1 MMLLSQAQINEFS
14 ENGFLVIPGFYS
26 SEDISSVHNGI
37 HNIIGAVIARHGI
50 ADTRP
55 AFSAETF
62 DAGYMNLIQSNR
74 RWGGE
79 VYDLV
84 KEIPAFNRL
93 IAHRAHEDLMRQLRG
108 GAVPGLTAGGS
119 GIRIDN
125 PNEEKFR
132 AMWHQEYPAQ
142 LKSPDGLVFWS
153 PLVEVTP
160 ELGPVMLCPGSHL
173 EGPIAV
179 HNADPEKAG
188 RTGAYALK
196 LAGEEG
202 LLARYGKVAPLSSPG
217 DLIVLD
223 FLLLHAS
230 GYNRSDRARWSMQFR
245 YYNLANPVGRS
256 HGWSGSFAA
265 GVDFRSIH
273 PELFMDAEDG

>member
-1 MMLLSQAQINEFS
+1 MQLSHAQLEEFS
-14 ENGFLVIPGFYS
+14 KNGFLVIQDFYDKN
-26 SEDISSVHNGI
+26 DIEAVQAGI
-37 HNIIGAVIARHGI
+37 HAIIGEVMARHGLE
-50 ADTRP
+50 DTRP
-55 AFSAETF
+55 AFSTATF
-62 DAGYMNLIQSNR
+62 DAGYMDLIRANR

-93 IAHRAHEDLMRQLRG
+93 IAHRAHEEVMRQLRP
-108 GAVPGLTAGGS
+108 GAIAGLTAGGS

-125 PNEEKFR
+125 PNEDRFR

-153 PLVEVTP
+153 PLVKVTP
-160 ELGPVMLCPGSHL
+160 DLGPVMFCPGSQL
-173 EGPIAV
+173 EGPIPV
-179 HNADPEKAG
+179 CHADPENAG

-196 LAGEEG
+196 LAGEEA
-202 LLARYGKVAPLSSPG
+202 LLARYEKVAPLSSPG
-217 DLIVLD
+217 DLVVLD

-230 GYNRSDRARWSMQFR
+230 GYNRSDRPRWSMQFR

-273 PELFMDAEDG
+273 PELFVEANNA

>member
-1 MMLLSQAQINEFS
+1 MQLSHAQLDEFS
-14 ENGFLVIPGFYS
+14 KNGFLVIQDFYDKN
-26 SEDISSVHNGI
+26 DIEAVQAGI
-37 HNIIGAVIARHGI
+37 HAIIGEVMARHGLE
-50 ADTRP
+50 DTRP

-62 DAGYMNLIQSNR
+62 DAGYMDLIRANR

-93 IAHRAHEDLMRQLRG
+93 IAHRAHEEVMRQLRP
-108 GAVPGLTAGGS
+108 GAIPGLTAGGS

-125 PNEEKFR
+125 PNEDRFR

-160 ELGPVMLCPGSHL
+160 DLGPVMFCPGSQL
-173 EGPIAV
+173 EGPIPV
-179 HNADPEKAG
+179 CHADPENAG

-202 LLARYGKVAPLSSPG
+202 LLARYEKVAPLSSPG
-217 DLIVLD
+217 DLVVLD

-230 GYNRSDRARWSMQFR
+230 GYNRSDRPRWSMQFR
-245 YYNLANPVGRS
+245 YYNLANPVGRN

-273 PELFMDAEDG
+273 PELFVGTDNG

>member
-1 MMLLSQAQINEFS
+1 MQLNQAQVDEFAQ
-14 ENGFLVIPGFYS
+14 NGFLVIQNFYDA
-26 SEDISSVHNGI
+26 EDIKAVQVGI
-37 HNIIGAVIARHGI
+37 HAVIGAVTARHGMD
-50 ADTRP
+50 DTRP
-55 AFSAETF
+55 AFSADTF
-62 DAGYMNLIQSNR
+62 DAGYMDLIQANR
-74 RWGGE
+74 KWGGE

-93 IAHRAHEDLMRQLRG
+93 IAHASHEELMEQLRP

-125 PNEEKFR
+125 PNEDKFR

-153 PLVEVTP
+153 PLVPVTP
-160 ELGPVMLCPGSHL
+160 DLGPVMFCPGSQL

-179 HNADPEKAG
+179 CHADPENAG

-196 LAGEEG
+196 LAGEDK
-202 LLARYGKVAPLSSPG
+202 LLARYEKVAPLSAPG
-217 DLIVLD
+217 DLVVLD

-230 GYNRSDRARWSMQFR
+230 GYNRSQRPRWSMQFR
-245 YYNLANPVGRS
+245 YYNLANPTGQS

-265 GVDFRSIH
+265 GVDFRSVH
-273 PELFMDAEDG
+273 PELFLEAGNDG

>member
-1 MMLLSQAQINEFS
+1 MQLSDAQLQEFS
-14 ENGFLVIPGFYS
+14 QNGFLVVQGFYDPN
-26 SEDISSVHNGI
+26 DIKDIQKGI
-37 HNIIGAVIARHGI
+37 HAIIGEVMLRHGVE
-50 ADTRP
+50 DTRP
-55 AFSAETF
+55 EFSAATF
-62 DAGYMNLIQSNR
+62 DAGYMDLIRTNR

-93 IAHRAHEDLMRQLRG
+93 IAHRAHEDLMRQLRP

-125 PNEEKFR
+125 PNEDKFR

-160 ELGPVMLCPGSHL
+160 DLGPVVLCPGSQL
-173 EGPIAV
+173 EGPIPV
-179 HNADPEKAG
+179 CHADPENAG

-196 LAGEEG
+196 LAGEEA
-202 LLARYGKVAPLSSPG
+202 LLARYEKVAPLSSPG
-217 DLIVLD
+217 DLVVLD
-223 FLLLHAS
+223 FLVLHAS
-230 GYNRSDRARWSMQFR
+230 GYNRSDRPRWSMQFR
-245 YYNLANPVGRS
+245 YYNLANPTGRG

-273 PELFMDAEDG
+273 PELFVEADNG

>member
-1 MMLLSQAQINEFS
+1 MQLSQAQLDEFS
-14 ENGFLVIPGFYS
+14 QNGFLVIQDFYAKD
-26 SEDISSVHNGI
+26 DIQSVQKSI
-37 HNIIGAVIARHGI
+37 HTIIGAVMERHGVEN
-50 ADTRP
+50 TRP
-55 AFSAETF
+55 AFSPETF
-62 DAGYMNLIQSNR
+62 DAGYMDLIRLNR
-74 RWGGE
+74 GWGGE

-93 IAHRAHEDLMRQLRG
+93 IAHQAHEDLMRQLRP

-125 PNEEKFR
+125 PNEDKFR

-153 PLVEVTP
+153 PLVQVTP
-160 ELGPVMLCPGSHL
+160 DLGPVMFCPGSQQ
-173 EGPIAV
+173 EGPLPV
-179 HNADPEKAG
+179 CHADPENAG

-196 LAGEEG
+196 LVGEEA
-202 LLARYGKVAPLSSPG
+202 LLARYEQVAPLSQPA
-217 DLIVLD
+217 DLVVLD

-230 GYNRSDRARWSMQFR
+230 GYNRSDRPRWSMQFR

-265 GVDFRSIH
+265 GVDFRTLH
-273 PELFMDAEDG
+273 PELFVEADNG